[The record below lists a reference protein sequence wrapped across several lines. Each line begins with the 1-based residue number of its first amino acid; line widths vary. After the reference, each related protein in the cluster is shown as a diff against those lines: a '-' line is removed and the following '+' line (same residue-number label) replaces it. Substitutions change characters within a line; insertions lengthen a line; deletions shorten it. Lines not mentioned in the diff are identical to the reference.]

1 MEKSLLKQA
10 LSMGMDEGWIIRP
23 LPGGEPPPWR
33 ALSRESSVPLEAWLT
48 ESQTK
53 SKPYLHD
60 RHNLPIQTITGTNTL
75 KGKFFLEVAE
85 PSTSIINGQ
94 PLFKSCLAFFDAMW
108 LPVDELEVRACKMES
123 ACKVAIILSIS
134 SACCS
139 RPTSSRASSAAKDRG
154 KRSRHQKVYLE
165 TLRLAQ
171 NPASTHPVTQRLTD
185 PVTQASQQQL
195 EVQPLGYQP
204 RQCMGCTHM
213 CHSQHPSSHTKCCL
227 QAENGYEKD
236 SMRNMTA
243 SSNTFTLLLTDS
255 DQ

>member
-1 MEKSLLKQA
+1 MSFRLSLLLCTFLHVRCECSTVLTCTWWTCSMEKSLLKQA

-154 KRSRHQKVYLE
+154 KRSSWMERHQKVYLE

-195 EVQPLGYQP
+195 EV
-204 RQCMGCTHM
+204 
-213 CHSQHPSSHTKCCL
+213 
-227 QAENGYEKD
+227 
-236 SMRNMTA
+236 
-243 SSNTFTLLLTDS
+243 
-255 DQ
+255 